1 MTRAGRAR
9 PVRPLLRR
17 SHLALGVALGACIG
31 GACAPSD
38 PQPTSDGS
46 QPVLYEGAR
55 VVVGDGSVIE
65 RGAFVVS
72 DGLIAAVAPA
82 GEVALPAGAVRVDL
96 SGKTVIPALIDAHAH
111 IGYEGYTG
119 WGADHYSRENVIEHL
134 ERYAYYGFGA
144 VFSAGSDPDDL
155 ALEIQ
160 AAQEEGGVGG
170 ARLVVAAGVAPP
182 GQGPNNQFL
191 GHALA
196 VADRTGMTI
205 VRGVA
210 TAQEG
215 RAAVRDVAAKGI
227 PFIKIWVDDRGG
239 TQRKLTPELYRAII
253 AEAHTHG
260 IDVVVHQQAAEDM
273 PGLLTA
279 GVAGFLHGRLG
290 PGLDA
295 IMAIRV
301 REAGAFLVPNLGLGE
316 LRSERI
322 ADDPWLRE
330 ATAPDVV
337 ARLGAAFDAR
347 QAAAAVSAADAGA
360 PGAGAVTAGALP
372 DREAALRRSF
382 QHLLDAGVDIVLGTD
397 AGAVPDHFFG
407 YTGHRELE
415 IFVRLG
421 MTPAQA
427 IVAATSRP
435 AARLGLDDI
444 GTIAAGKSA
453 DFVVLDANPLT
464 DIRNTRTISRVYLR
478 GVEIDREALRRR
490 WAVRSASGR

>member
-1 MTRAGRAR
+1 MTLAAR
-9 PVRPLLRR
+9 VA
-17 SHLALGVALGACIG
+17 LALSAYVA

-38 PQPTSDGS
+38 PPPPPTDGS
-46 QPVLYEGAR
+46 EPVLFEGAR
-55 VVVGDGSVIE
+55 LVVGDGSVIE
-65 RGAFVVS
+65 SGSFLVS
-72 DGLIAAVAPA
+72 EGRIAAVAPT
-82 GEVALPAGAVRVDL
+82 GALSVPAGTASVDL
-96 SGKTVIPALIDAHAH
+96 SGKTVIPALVDAHAH

-119 WGADHYSRENVIEHL
+119 WGADHYSRQNVIEHL

-160 AAQEEGGVGG
+160 AAQARGEVGG
-170 ARLVVAAGVAPP
+170 ARFVVAAGMAPP

-196 VADRTGMTI
+196 VAERTGMTI
-205 VRGVA
+205 LRGVA

-215 RAAVRDVAAKGI
+215 RAAVREVADKGI

-239 TQRKLTPELYRAII
+239 TQEKLTPQVYRAII
-253 AEAHTHG
+253 AEALTHG
-260 IDVVVHQQAAEDM
+260 IDVVVHQQTAEDM
-273 PGLLTA
+273 PALLTA

-295 IMAIRV
+295 IMAVRI
-301 REAGAFLVPNLGLGE
+301 READAFLVPNLGLGE

-330 ATAPDVV
+330 ATPAEVV
-337 ARLGAAFDAR
+337 RRLTAAFDAR
-347 QAAAAVSAADAGA
+347 QAAASAPSATASGA
-360 PGAGAVTAGALP
+360 TSTAAAS
-372 DREAALRRSF
+372 DRERALRTSF
-382 QHLLDAGVDIVLGTD
+382 QHLLDAGVHIVLGTD

-435 AARLGLDDI
+435 AARLGLDDV
-444 GTIAAGKSA
+444 GTITAGKSA
-453 DFVVLDANPLT
+453 DFVILDESPLE
-464 DIRNTRTISRVYLR
+464 DIRNTRSISRVYLR
-478 GVEIDREALRRR
+478 GVEVDRAALRRR
-490 WAVRSASGR
+490 FGGVTP

>member
-1 MTRAGRAR
+1 MTRAIRAR
-9 PVRPLLRR
+9 AMMPVARHRT
-17 SHLALGVALGACIG
+17 HVAVALALSAYVAGACT
-31 GACAPSD
+31 PSD
-38 PQPTSDGS
+38 PEPPTDGS
-46 QPVLYEGAR
+46 QPVLFEGAR
-55 VVVGDGSVIE
+55 LVVGDGSVIE
-65 RGAFVVS
+65 SGSFLVS
-72 DGLIAAVAPA
+72 DGRIAAVAPT
-82 GEVALPAGAVRVDL
+82 GALSVPAGTAIVDL
-96 SGKTVIPALIDAHAH
+96 SDRTVIPALVDAHAH

-119 WGADHYSRENVIEHL
+119 WGADHYSRENVVDHL

-160 AAQEEGGVGG
+160 AAQTRGEVGG
-170 ARLVVAAGVAPP
+170 ARFVVAAGMAPP

-191 GHALA
+191 EHALA
-196 VADRTGMTI
+196 VAERTGMTI
-205 VRGVA
+205 LRGTA
-210 TAQEG
+210 TPQEG
-215 RAAVRDVAAKGI
+215 RAAVRAVADKGI

-239 TQRKLTPELYRAII
+239 TQEKLTPQVYRAII
-253 AEAHTHG
+253 AEARTHG
-260 IDVVVHQQAAEDM
+260 IDVVVHQQAADDM
-273 PGLLTA
+273 PALLTA
-279 GVAGFLHGRLG
+279 GATGFLHGRLG

-295 IMAIRV
+295 IMAVRI

-330 ATAPDVV
+330 ATSAEVV
-337 ARLGAAFDAR
+337 RRLGDAFDAR
-347 QAAAAVSAADAGA
+347 QAAASASGTGPAAASAPSGTSAGA
-360 PGAGAVTAGALP
+360 AMS
-372 DREAALRRSF
+372 DRERALRTSF

-453 DFVVLDANPLT
+453 DFVILDENPLE
-464 DIRNTRTISRVYLR
+464 DIRNTRSISRVYMR
-478 GVEIDREALRRR
+478 GVEVDREALRRR
-490 WAVRSASGR
+490 FGGEG